1 MPRKSEKIKLS
12 EKQDRR
18 RKLTTEQKQEI
29 IVQLLV
35 MIQLMNQCI

>member
-18 RKLTTEQKQEI
+18 RKLTTEQKKRNYRI
-29 IVQLLV
+29 IFYGIVFS
-35 MIQLMNQCI
+35 